1 MNNNTSQTLE
11 EINQLNREVVRL
23 AGEGDI
29 RQAISIT
36 KKAIKLT
43 REKIGEH
50 KALADSLNNLAELYR
65 IQGNYPEA
73 QPLLIESTEM
83 RKRLLGENHPDV
95 AQSLNNL
102 AAFYV
107 IQGNYSEAEDYFFQA
122 LDLWKIHLGEEDE
135 EIATIL
141 NNIAE
146 VYREQGR
153 YAESEKMH
161 IKALNMRQSLF
172 GEKHSDVAQS
182 LDNLATIYE
191 NQARYQDAEKIHL
204 QALAMRKKLLGEEHW
219 NVAASLN
226 NLAALY
232 NSQGRFTE
240 AENYYNQA
248 FELCKKCLGNDEHPS
263 IAIILNNLG
272 GISENLGRYA
282 DAERIHLQAL
292 EIRKAI
298 FGKEHLEVAQ
308 SLNNLGNIYLL
319 QGLYLKAEEVY
330 QQAYDIRKLFLNPEH
345 PDIVQ
350 LLHNFAVLYTYQGR
364 YQTAESISLKTL
376 DSIEK
381 AYGKNHPNY
390 ADNLNH
396 LALVYQKQGN
406 YSQAEQKYLTALAI
420 RKNIFGEEHHDIV
433 KSLNRIAEIYRLQ
446 GRYSQAEAIYKEN
459 YQLAKRLLGEMHP
472 DVAGILNS
480 LAVVYDAQFKY
491 AEAEKLFT
499 EVFLIIRSQ
508 FGNNH
513 PQVATTLN
521 NLATVYGSLERFP
534 EAEKLHLQVL
544 EIRKNIFG
552 EEHPDITNSYNN
564 LAEIYLAQGK
574 YAEAEKYY
582 NLALSLRQQLLGENH
597 PDVAFSLNNLST
609 LYAAIKRYEEALSYR
624 IQASHIHDKLI
635 SNVFAFS
642 SENDRL
648 AFIDRIRGSFDLF
661 LSLIYQY
668 LPNSQQAINSAF
680 DFILKRKGLS
690 ATSLTAQNQAFYSGK
705 YPHLAK
711 KFYQLQELSN
721 QIIHLTIS
729 ASQTQNLANYQTN
742 LNQLQNQYDNLQKQ
756 IATQVPEIQLLQQI
770 PNREAVAS
778 ALPAHSVLIEFVQ
791 IDVFDFQAIRAK
803 RETQWQPFH
812 YLAFILPAG
821 KPDAVQMVD
830 LGEVEKIDELINKF
844 RLQASDASTQ
854 TLGFNKSIP
863 TKPKLQIK
871 QYNPTDSI
879 QLSKLILSP
888 ILEKIDN
895 NCQKIIFA
903 ADGNLNSVPLQILP
917 IDETGKRL
925 LMDEYSVSY
934 LGVGRDI
941 LGSDCELKDIPGK
954 PIVIADPDF
963 DLAAANQIEQQ
974 KQPFT
979 KEFIDTFDSQNLSR
993 TISTK
998 LLGET
1003 VAKKLENVELYTGEQ
1018 ALETHLTNGKCPQIM
1033 LIATHGLFLPD
1044 TKQVSNP
1051 MMRSALALAGAK
1063 TWLSGGILPKNAGK
1077 GIVFAQDIAN
1087 LDLRANQLTVL
1098 SACNTARGD
1107 IKIGEGVFG
1116 LRRAFAVAGTKAL
1129 VMSLWEVPDRASAL
1143 LMERFFDNYQ
1153 TGMDAV
1159 EALQNA
1165 QNYIRNITV
1174 KELRKSA
1181 LGVEILKAL
1190 LRLRDLSAQTEIDCD
1205 EDDKPLSHPFYWGAW
1220 VCQN

>member
-1 MNNNTSQTLE
+1 MNNNTSQILE
-11 EINQLNREVVRL
+11 EINQLNREVVKL

-29 RQAISIT
+29 KQAISIT
-36 KKAIKLT
+36 KKTIKLT

-50 KALADSLNNLAELYR
+50 PALADSLNNLAELYR
-65 IQGNYPEA
+65 IQANYADA
-73 QPLLIESTEM
+73 QPLLIESIEM

-122 LDLWKIHLGEEDE
+122 LHLWKIHLGEEHE

-161 IKALNMRQSLF
+161 IKALNMRKSLF
-172 GEKHSDVAQS
+172 GEKHDDIAQS
-182 LDNLATIYE
+182 LDNLAVIYE
-191 NQARYQDAEKIHL
+191 NQARYQDAETMHL
-204 QALAMRKKLLGEEHW
+204 EALAMRKKFFGEEHW

-232 NSQGRFTE
+232 DSQGRFTE
-240 AENYYNQA
+240 AEDYYTQA
-248 FELCKKCLGNDEHPS
+248 FELCKKCLGNDEHPYV
-263 IAIILNNLG
+263 AIILNNLG

-282 DAERIHLQAL
+282 DAEKIHLQAL

-308 SLNNLGNIYLL
+308 SLNNLGNVYLL

-330 QQAYDIRKLFLNPEH
+330 QQAYEIRKLFLDPEH
-345 PDIVQ
+345 PDNIQ

-364 YQTAESISLKTL
+364 YQAAESICLKTL

-480 LAVVYDAQFKY
+480 LAVLYDAQFKY

-499 EVFLIIRSQ
+499 EVLLIIRSQ

-521 NLATVYGSLERFP
+521 NLATVIGSLERFS
-534 EAEKLHLQVL
+534 EAEELHLQVL

-582 NLALSLRQQLLGENH
+582 NLALSLRKQLLGENH

-609 LYAAIKRYEEALSYR
+609 LYAAIKRYQDALSYR

-690 ATSLTAQNQAFYSGK
+690 ATSLTAQNQAFYNGK
-705 YPHLAK
+705 YPHLTE
-711 KFYQLQELSN
+711 KFQQLRELSN
-721 QIIHLTIS
+721 QIIHLTITD
-729 ASQTQNLANYQTN
+729 SQTQNLDNYKTN
-742 LNQLQNQYDNLQKQ
+742 LNQLQTQYDNLQKQ
-756 IATQVPEIQLLQQI
+756 IATQVPEIQSQQI

-778 ALPAHSVLIEFVQ
+778 ALPANSVLIEFVQ

-803 RETQWQPFH
+803 RETQWRSPR
-812 YLAFILPAG
+812 YLAFILPVG

-830 LGEVEKIDELINKF
+830 LGEVGKIDELISKF
-844 RLQASDASTQ
+844 CLQVSDANTQ
-854 TLGFNKSIP
+854 TLGFKKSIP
-863 TKPKLQIK
+863 VKPKLQIK
-871 QYNPTDSI
+871 QYNPSDSI
-879 QLSKLILSP
+879 QLSKLILAP

-895 NCQKIIFA
+895 DYQKIIFA

-925 LMDEYSVSY
+925 LMDKYTVSY

-941 LGSDCELKDIPGK
+941 LRSGDDISYIADK

-963 DLAAANQIEQQ
+963 ELSAPNQSQQQ
-974 KQPFT
+974 KQPLT
-979 KEFIDTFDSQNLSR
+979 KEFIDTFDSQNLNR

-1003 VAKKLENVELYTGEQ
+1003 VAKKLEEAQLYTGKQ
-1018 ALETHLTNGKCPQIM
+1018 ALEIHLTNGKCPQIM

-1063 TWLSGGILPKNAGK
+1063 TWLSGGILPENAGK

-1116 LRRAFAVAGTKAL
+1116 LRRAFAVAGTKSL
-1129 VMSLWEVPDRASAL
+1129 VMSLWEVPDRTSAL
-1143 LMERFFDNYQ
+1143 LMERFFNNYQ
-1153 TGMDAV
+1153 AGMDAV

-1181 LGVEILKAL
+1181 LGVEILKEIL
-1190 LRLRDLSAQTEIDCD
+1190 KLRELPAQTQIDCRD
-1205 EDDKPLSHPFYWGAW
+1205 DDKPLAHPFYWGAW

>member
-1 MNNNTSQTLE
+1 MNNNTSQILE
-11 EINQLNREVVRL
+11 QINQLNRKVVKL
-23 AGEGDI
+23 AGAGDI
-29 RQAISIT
+29 KQAISIT
-36 KKAIKLT
+36 KQAIKLT

-50 KALADSLNNLAELYR
+50 PALADSINNLAELYR
-65 IQGNYPEA
+65 IQGNYPDA
-73 QPLLIESTEM
+73 QPLLIESIEM

-122 LDLWKIHLGEEDE
+122 LDLWKIHLGEEHE

-172 GEKHSDVAQS
+172 GEKHDDVAQS
-182 LDNLATIYE
+182 LDNLAVIYE
-191 NQARYQDAEKIHL
+191 NQARYQDAETMHL
-204 QALAMRKKLLGEEHW
+204 EALAMRKKFFGEQHW

-232 NSQGRFTE
+232 DSQGRFTE
-240 AENYYNQA
+240 AEDYYTQA
-248 FELCKKCLGNDEHPS
+248 FELCKKCLGNDEHPH

-298 FGKEHLEVAQ
+298 YGKEHLEVAQ
-308 SLNNLGNIYLL
+308 SLNNLGNVYLL
-319 QGLYLKAEEVY
+319 QGLYLKTEEVY

-345 PDIVQ
+345 PDIVK

-364 YQTAESISLKTL
+364 YQTAESICLKTL
-376 DSIEK
+376 SAIEK

-396 LALVYQKQGN
+396 LALVYQKKGN

-420 RKNIFGEEHHDIV
+420 RKNIFGEEHHEIV

-459 YQLAKRLLGEMHP
+459 YQLAKRLLGEMYP
-472 DVAGILNS
+472 DVVGILNN
-480 LAVVYDAQFKY
+480 LAVLYDAQFKY
-491 AEAEKLFT
+491 AEAEKLFI
-499 EVFLIIRSQ
+499 EVLLIIRSQ

-534 EAEKLHLQVL
+534 EAEELHLQVL

-574 YAEAEKYY
+574 YAEAEKFY
-582 NLALSLRQQLLGENH
+582 NLALSLRKQLLGENH

-609 LYAAIKRYEEALSYR
+609 LYAAIKRYNEALSYR

-668 LPNSQQAINSAF
+668 LPDSQQAINSAF

-690 ATSLTAQNQAFYSGK
+690 ATSLTAQNQAIYNGK
-705 YPHLAK
+705 YPHLASE
-711 KFYQLQELSN
+711 FQQLRELST

-729 ASQTQNLANYQTN
+729 ASQTRNLANYQTN
-742 LNQLQNQYDNLQKQ
+742 LTQLQTQYDNLQKR
-756 IATQVPEIQLLQQI
+756 IAAQVPEIQLSEQI
-770 PNREAVAS
+770 PNRNAIAVS
-778 ALPAHSVLIEFVQ
+778 LPANSVLIEFVQ
-791 IDVFDFQAIRAK
+791 FDVFNFQAIRANG
-803 RETQWQPFH
+803 ETQWQPFH

-821 KPDAVQMVD
+821 QPDAVQMVD
-830 LGEVEKIDELINKF
+830 LGEVETIDQLISLF
-844 RLQASDASTQ
+844 RTRASDVNSQ
-854 TLGFNKSIP
+854 TLGFKTSVP
-863 TKPKLQIK
+863 VKPKLQIK

-879 QLSKLILSP
+879 QLSKLVLAP
-888 ILEKIDN
+888 ILEKLGN
-895 NCQKIIFA
+895 NCQQLIFA

-925 LMDEYSVSY
+925 LMDEYTVSY
-934 LGVGRDI
+934 VGVGRDI
-941 LGSDCELKDIPGK
+941 LRSHSGIADIGDK
-954 PIVIADPDF
+954 SIIITDPDF
-963 DLAAANQIEQQ
+963 DLAVPNHTEQQ
-974 KQPFT
+974 KQPFNE
-979 KEFIDTFDSQNLSR
+979 EFIDTFDSQNLHR

-1003 VAKKLENVELYTGEQ
+1003 VANKLEDAQLYTGEE
-1018 ALETHLTNGKCPQIM
+1018 ALETHLTNGKCPRIM

-1063 TWLSGGILPKNAGK
+1063 TWLSGRILPENAGK

-1116 LRRAFAVAGTKAL
+1116 LRRAFAVAGTKSL
-1129 VMSLWEVPDRASAL
+1129 VMSLWEVPDRTSAL

-1153 TGMDAV
+1153 TGIDTV

-1174 KELRKSA
+1174 NELRKSA
-1181 LGVEILKAL
+1181 LGVEILKEL
-1190 LRLRDLSAQTEIDCD
+1190 LKLRELPAQTEINCQ
-1205 EDDKPLSHPFYWGAW
+1205 EDDKPLAHPFYWGAW

>member
-1 MNNNTSQTLE
+1 MKNTSQILE
-11 EINQLNREVVRL
+11 QINQLNREVVKL
-23 AGEGDI
+23 AGAGDFE
-29 RQAISIT
+29 QAILIT
-36 KKAIKLT
+36 QRAIALT

-50 KALADSLNNLAELYR
+50 PALADSLNNLAELYR
-65 IQGNYPEA
+65 IQGNYAYA
-73 QPLLIESTEM
+73 QPLLIESIEM

-107 IQGNYSEAEDYFFQA
+107 IQGNYSEAENYFFKA
-122 LDLWKIHLGEEDE
+122 LDLWKIHLGEEHE

-153 YAESEKMH
+153 YAKAEKMH
-161 IKALNMRQSLF
+161 LQALDMRKSLF

-182 LDNLATIYE
+182 LDNLAVIYE
-191 NQARYQDAEKIHL
+191 NQARYQDAETMHL
-204 QALAMRKKLLGEEHW
+204 EALAMRKKFFGEEHW

-232 NSQGRFTE
+232 DSQGRFTE
-240 AENYYNQA
+240 AEDYYTQA
-248 FELCKKCLGNDEHPS
+248 FELCKKCLGNDEHPH

-282 DAERIHLQAL
+282 DAEKIHLQAL

-298 FGKEHLEVAQ
+298 FGKEHLDVAQ
-308 SLNNLGNIYLL
+308 SLNNLGNVYLL

-330 QQAYDIRKLFLNPEH
+330 QQAYDIRKLFLDPEH
-345 PDIVQ
+345 PDIIQ

-364 YQTAESISLKTL
+364 YQTSESISIKTL
-376 DSIEK
+376 SSIEK

-396 LALVYQKQGN
+396 LGLVYQKQGN

-420 RKNIFGEEHHDIV
+420 IKNIFGEEHPDII

-459 YQLAKRLLGEMHP
+459 YQLAKRLLGEIHP

-480 LAVVYDAQFKY
+480 LAVLYDAQFKY

-499 EVFLIIRSQ
+499 EVLLIIRSQ

-513 PQVATTLN
+513 PQVATSLN
-521 NLATVYGSLERFP
+521 NLATVYGSLESFP
-534 EAEKLHLQVL
+534 EAEELHLQVL

-582 NLALSLRQQLLGENH
+582 NLALSLRKQLLGENH

-609 LYAAIKRYEEALSYR
+609 LYAGIKRYNEALSYR
-624 IQASHIHDKLI
+624 IQASQIQDKLI

-668 LPNSQQAINSAF
+668 LPDSQEAINSAF

-690 ATSLTAQNQAFYSGK
+690 ATSLTAQNQAFYNSK
-705 YPHLAK
+705 YPHLASE
-711 KFYQLQELSN
+711 FQQLRELSN

-729 ASQTQNLANYQTN
+729 ASQTRNLVNYQTN
-742 LNQLQNQYDNLQKQ
+742 LNQLQTQYDNLQKQ
-756 IATQVPEIQLLQQI
+756 IATQVPEIQLSQQI
-770 PNREAVAS
+770 PNCQTVAS
-778 ALPAHSVLIEFVQ
+778 ALPANSVLIEFVQ

-803 RETQWQPFH
+803 RETQWQPFR
-812 YLAFILPAG
+812 YLAFILSAG

-830 LGEVEKIDELINKF
+830 LGEVEKIDESLGTF
-844 RLQASDASTQ
+844 RIRVSDVNSQ
-854 TLGFNKSIP
+854 ILGFNTSVP
-863 TKPKLQIK
+863 PKPKLRIK
-871 QYNPTDSI
+871 QYDSTDSI
-879 QLSKLILSP
+879 QLSKLILTP
-888 ILEKIDN
+888 ILEKLGND
-895 NCQKIIFA
+895 CQKLIFA

-925 LMDEYSVSY
+925 LMDKFTVSY

-941 LGSDCELKDIPGK
+941 VRSHTVIADIADK

-963 DLAAANQIEQQ
+963 ELTVPNHTEQQ
-974 KQPFT
+974 KQQFDT
-979 KEFIDTFDSQNLSR
+979 EFIDTFDSQNLHR

-1003 VAKKLENVELYTGEQ
+1003 VAKKLKEADLYMGEQ
-1018 ALETHLTNGKCPQIM
+1018 ALETHLTNGKCPKIM

-1063 TWLSGGILPKNAGK
+1063 TWLSGGILPENAGK

-1116 LRRAFAVAGTKAL
+1116 LRRAFAVAGTKSL
-1129 VMSLWEVPDRASAL
+1129 VMSLWEVPDRTSAL
-1143 LMERFFDNYQ
+1143 LMEQFFDNYQ
-1153 TGMDAV
+1153 AGMDAV

-1174 KELRKSA
+1174 NELRKST
-1181 LGVEILKAL
+1181 LGVEILKEL
-1190 LRLRDLSAQTEIDCD
+1190 LKLRELSAQTQIDCH

-1220 VCQN
+1220 VCQS

>member
-1 MNNNTSQTLE
+1 MKNTSQILE
-11 EINQLNREVVRL
+11 QINQLNREVVKL

-29 RQAISIT
+29 KQAILIT
-36 KKAIKLT
+36 QRAIALT

-50 KALADSLNNLAELYR
+50 PALADSLNNLAELYR
-65 IQGNYPEA
+65 IQGNYTDA
-73 QPLLIESTEM
+73 QPLLLESIEM

-102 AAFYV
+102 AVFYV
-107 IQGNYSEAEDYFFQA
+107 IQGNYSEAENYFFQA
-122 LDLWKIHLGEEDE
+122 LHLWKIHLGEEHE

-153 YAESEKMH
+153 YAESEQMH
-161 IKALNMRQSLF
+161 LQALNMRKSLF
-172 GEKHSDVAQS
+172 GEKHDDVAQS
-182 LDNLATIYE
+182 LDNLAAIYE

-232 NSQGRFTE
+232 DSQGRFTE
-240 AENYYNQA
+240 AEDYYTQA
-248 FELCKKCLGNDEHPS
+248 FELCKKCLGNDEHPH
-263 IAIILNNLG
+263 IAMILNNLG

-292 EIRKAI
+292 EIRKSL

-308 SLNNLGNIYLL
+308 SLNNLGNVYLL

-330 QQAYDIRKLFLNPEH
+330 QQAYNIRKLFLDPEH
-345 PDIVQ
+345 PDIIQV
-350 LLHNFAVLYTYQGR
+350 LHNYAVLYTYQGR
-364 YQTAESISLKTL
+364 YQTAESICLRTL
-376 DSIEK
+376 FSIEK
-381 AYGKNHPNY
+381 IHGKNHPNY

-433 KSLNRIAEIYRLQ
+433 KSFNRIAEIYRLQ

-480 LAVVYDAQFKY
+480 LAVLYDAQFKY

-534 EAEKLHLQVL
+534 EAEELHLQVL

-582 NLALSLRQQLLGENH
+582 NLALSLRKQLLGESH

-609 LYAAIKRYEEALSYR
+609 LYAAIKRYEDALSYR

-690 ATSLTAQNQAFYSGK
+690 ATSLTAQNQAFYNGK
-705 YPHLAK
+705 YPHLTE
-711 KFYQLQELSN
+711 KFHQLRELSN

-729 ASQTQNLANYQTN
+729 ANQTRNLANYQNN
-742 LNQLQNQYDNLQKQ
+742 LNQLQTQYDNLQKQ
-756 IATQVPEIQLLQQI
+756 IATQVPEIQLSEQI
-770 PNREAVAS
+770 PNRQVVAS
-778 ALPAHSVLIEFVQ
+778 ALPVNSVLIEFVQ

-803 RETQWQPFH
+803 REIQWQPFR

-821 KPDAVQMVD
+821 KPDAVEIID
-830 LGEVEKIDELINKF
+830 LGGVEKIDELIGAF
-844 RLQASDASTQ
+844 RTRASDVNSQ
-854 TLGFNKSIP
+854 TLGFNTSV
-863 TKPKLQIK
+863 KPKLRIK
-871 QYNPTDSI
+871 QYNSTDSI
-879 QLSKLILSP
+879 QLSKLVLAP
-888 ILEKIDN
+888 ILEKLGND
-895 NCQKIIFA
+895 CQKLIFA

-925 LMDEYSVSY
+925 LMDKFTVSY

-941 LGSDCELKDIPGK
+941 FRSRAVIADIADK

-963 DLAAANQIEQQ
+963 DLAVPNHTEQQ

-979 KEFIDTFDSQNLSR
+979 KEFIDTFDSQNLQR

-1003 VAKKLENVELYTGEQ
+1003 VAKKLEDAQLYTGKQ
-1018 ALETHLTNGKCPQIM
+1018 ALETYLTNGKCPKIM

-1063 TWLSGGILPKNAGK
+1063 TWLSGGILPENAGK

-1087 LDLRANQLTVL
+1087 LDLRANELTVL

-1116 LRRAFAVAGTKAL
+1116 LRRAFAVAGTKSL
-1129 VMSLWEVPDRASAL
+1129 VMSLWEVPDRTSAL

-1153 TGMDAV
+1153 TGMNAV

-1174 KELRKSA
+1174 NELIKSA
-1181 LGVEILKAL
+1181 LGVEILKDIL
-1190 LRLRDLSAQTEIDCD
+1190 KLRELQAQMQIDCH
-1205 EDDKPLSHPFYWGAW
+1205 EDDKPLEHPFYWGAW